1 MIDERNCA
9 ILILTG
15 AFQRKQD
22 FRKVGFFRMRI
33 LGIDPGY
40 AIVGYGVIE
49 FSGGRY
55 YAVDH
60 GAITTDADTP
70 FPLRLQQIYNGLISV
85 IIKNDPDEMSIERL
99 YFQNNQKTAI
109 DVAQAR
115 GVILLAAMN
124 NNIPISE
131 YTPLQV
137 KTAVTGFG
145 QAHKQQVM
153 EMTRR
158 LLKLESVPKPDDTA
172 DALAIAICHAQCS
185 GTALRSLLNKRR
197 THL

>member
-1 MIDERNCA
+1 
-9 ILILTG
+9 
-15 AFQRKQD
+15 
-22 FRKVGFFRMRI
+22 MRI

-55 YAVDH
+55 YAVDY
-60 GAITTDADTP
+60 GAITTEAESP
-70 FPLRLQQIYNGLISV
+70 FPQRLQQIYNGLLSV
-85 IIKNDPDEMSIERL
+85 IIKNDPDGMSIEKL

-109 DVAQAR
+109 AVAEAR
-115 GVILLAAMN
+115 GVILLAAQN
-124 NNIPISE
+124 SNLPISE

-137 KTAVTGFG
+137 KMAVTGYG
-145 QAHKQQVM
+145 KAQKPQVM

-172 DALAIAICHAQCS
+172 DALAMAICHAQCS
-185 GTALRSLLNKRR
+185 GTRLRSLLNRKG
-197 THL
+197 